1 MEVHRRVVQEKEG
14 EEKVS
19 LLKDLGVPA
28 FKAGGMP
35 VIDLQRYSLFA
46 GGLVKEERH
55 FSWQELLDMPKNR
68 VNCRLTSVSGWS
80 VRADWEG
87 IRWHDFLKQ
96 ILMDAKA
103 NHVRFTS
110 VGGGYSTAVS
120 FKDLESPRVLLAY
133 TVDGS
138 PIEAEYGGPLGMVIP
153 NLWGYKSCKWV
164 GQIEFVDQDE
174 GGYWE
179 DRGYTRSGMIEPG
192 VTFDINTKARRPI
205 QGGEVTEF

>member
-1 MEVHRRVVQEKEG
+1 M
-14 EEKVS
+14 S
-19 LLKDLGVPA
+19 ILKNLGVPA

-35 VIDLQRYSLFA
+35 VIDLHKYSLSVE
-46 GGLVKEERH
+46 GLVKMERY
-55 FSWQELLDMPKNR
+55 FSWLEILSMPKST

-87 IRWHDFLKQ
+87 IRWKDFLKQ
-96 ILMDAKA
+96 ISVDSKA
-103 NHVRFTS
+103 NRVRFTS

-120 FKDLESPRVLLAY
+120 FKDLENPRVLLAY

-138 PIEAEYGGPLGMVIP
+138 PIDPGYGGPLRMVIP

-164 GQIEFVDQDE
+164 GQIEFIDQDE

-179 DRGYTRSGMIEPG
+179 DRGYTRSGIIEPG
-192 VTFDINTKARRPI
+192 LTLDMNTKTRRPI

>member
-1 MEVHRRVVQEKEG
+1 M
-14 EEKVS
+14 S
-19 LLKDLGVPA
+19 ILKDLNVPA

-35 VIDLQRYSLFA
+35 VIDLSNYSLSV
-46 GGLVKEERH
+46 GGLVKEEVH
-55 FSWQELLDMPKNR
+55 YSWQEISTMPKSR

-87 IRWHDFLKQ
+87 IRWNDFLKQ
-96 ILMDAKA
+96 ISVDLKA

-110 VGGGYSTAVS
+110 VGGGYSTTVA
-120 FKDLESPRVLLAY
+120 FKDSENPRVLLAY
-133 TVDGS
+133 IVDGNS
-138 PIEAEYGGPLGMVIP
+138 IEAEYGGPLRMVIP

-192 VTFDINTKARRPI
+192 VTFDINTKTRRPI